1 MGKFI
6 TGEAISGIRTGDITG
21 GSSKLGCIRGILRAA
36 GRGGGGGG
44 ELMRGITPGYNRRE
58 L

>member
-36 GRGGGGGG
+36 GRGGG

>member
-6 TGEAISGIRTGDITG
+6 TGEVISGIRTGDITG
-21 GSSKLGCIRGILRAA
+21 GSSKLGCNRAILRAA
-36 GRGGGGGG
+36 GRREGE